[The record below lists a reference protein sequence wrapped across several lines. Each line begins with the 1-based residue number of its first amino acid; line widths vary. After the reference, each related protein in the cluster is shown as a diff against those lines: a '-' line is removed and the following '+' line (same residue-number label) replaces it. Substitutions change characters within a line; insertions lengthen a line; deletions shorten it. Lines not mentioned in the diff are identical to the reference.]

1 MRMLE
6 RPVHPARRRVEL
18 GAADACRETVT
29 ALTRENERLRA
40 ELRAREQEL
49 RSSRARIV
57 QAADAARRRLERDLH
72 DGAQQRLVAFA
83 LDLRRLLARL
93 EGTDVAPVVAQLGDE
108 LAAALAELRELAR
121 GIHPV
126 VLTDRG
132 LAPAL
137 QGLADRAPLPV
148 LVDVEAIGRPRP
160 HVEAAAYFVVAE
172 ALTNVARHAEAGEAH
187 VEVRRRGEHLVV
199 TVTDDGVG
207 GLTRRGAQDC
217 SGCAT
222 ASPPSKAP
230 WPSTARRGPGRDCR
244 PSSPR
249 RRPPPPR
256 APPASRVTGV
266 KVMPGRAGRRRD
278 LPPVDRLD
286 PASGT
291 GGCDE
296 PPVRSDEHRIQRLG
310 ERHVHGVPAAD
321 GGSQLPCSREEGPVT
336 ETLARPGLEIL
347 DRLGGRCAVQAP
359 MQVLATDDAEDLD
372 ATQRGRDPRGWATRP
387 PRRGACR
394 SRA

>member
-1 MRMLE
+1 MRTLE

-18 GAADACRETVT
+18 GAADACRDTVT

-40 ELRAREQEL
+40 ELRAREEEL

-83 LDLRRLLARL
+83 LDLRRLLARV

-207 GLTRRGAQDC
+207 GAD
-217 SGCAT
+217 
-222 ASPPSKAP
+222 
-230 WPSTARRGPGRDCR
+230 TARG
-244 PSSPR
+244 
-249 RRPPPPR
+249 
-256 APPASRVTGV
+256 TGLL
-266 KVMPGRAGRRRD
+266 GLR
-278 LPPVDRLD
+278 DRLAALEGTLAID
-286 PASGT
+286 SPAGAGT
-291 GGCDE
+291 
-296 PPVRSDEHRIQRLG
+296 RLSA
-310 ERHVHGVPAAD
+310 VIPSQPSPAAASAT
-321 GGSQLPCSREEGPVT
+321 GESRHRRQPIPQLIGEPT
-336 ETLARPGLEIL
+336 
-347 DRLGGRCAVQAP
+347 
-359 MQVLATDDAEDLD
+359 
-372 ATQRGRDPRGWATRP
+372 
-387 PRRGACR
+387 
-394 SRA
+394 